1 MNHKLLKMFALAKE
15 ISKLSNITKYDIGA
29 VLITKKFEVIGV
41 GTNGNKT
48 HPEQAKFARL
58 VGLPEKQFL
67 HAELQCLVNA
77 KQRNLHGASIVVYR
91 ESRDGLRAL
100 ARPCPICIAALRH
113 YGINKIYY
121 TTPDGYASEFLS

>member
-1 MNHKLLKMFALAKE
+1 MFALAKE

-48 HPEQAKFARL
+48 HPEQAKFAAK

-67 HAELQCLVNA
+67 HAEFQCIVNA
-77 KQRNLHGASIVVYR
+77 KHRSLHGARIVVYR
-91 ESRDGLRAL
+91 EFRDGRPAL
-100 ARPCPICIAALRH
+100 ARPCPICIAALKH
-113 YGINKIYY
+113 YGINIVHYS
-121 TTPDGYASEFLS
+121 TPDGYATEYLT